1 MVPSMMDLGLKIPPG
16 TIYSRENDDIYYHL
30 PFTSIYYIWMNQNK
44 VDKTII
50 KHPWLGIVNIPP
62 IYGDTG
68 DGLLLFYQ
76 H

>member
-1 MVPSMMDLGLKIPPG
+1 
-16 TIYSRENDDIYYHL
+16 
-30 PFTSIYYIWMNQNK
+30 MNQNK